1 LLHLVDVR
9 SLIHLYL
16 WQDVTADEFRLCM
29 AILNQTKLGRTVT
42 GQGELVTLAIEQ
54 ADMDADLGTLAA
66 EDETV
71 ERFIQCSTEAIPF
84 FSVRTFVYLEIWSIL
99 DRILLL
105 VSSGIDAICQIHVRQ
120 VAADQSVEPHWCRRR

>member
-1 LLHLVDVR
+1 
-9 SLIHLYL
+9 
-16 WQDVTADEFRLCM
+16 VTADEFHLCM

-84 FSVRTFVYLEIWSIL
+84 FSVRVEIIVMCL
-99 DRILLL
+99 R
-105 VSSGIDAICQIHVRQ
+105 C
-120 VAADQSVEPHWCRRR
+120 